1 MRHRRAGKKL
11 GRSASHRDAMMRN
24 MVTSFLKDEKVI
36 TTDMK
41 AKLLKSLTDKM
52 VTLGK
57 QGDLHARR
65 QVAMIVRDRTASKK
79 LFEEISPR
87 FQDRQ
92 GGYTRAVKIG
102 NRHGDNAPISVV
114 EFVAKPEEKPK
125 AKKKGR
131 PKKEK
136 TE

>member
-24 MVTSFLKDEKVI
+24 MVTSFLKDEKVV

-41 AKLLKSLTDKM
+41 AKLLKSITDKM
-52 VTLGK
+52 ITLGK
-57 QGDLHARR
+57 RGDLHARR
-65 QVAMIVRDRTASKK
+65 QVSMVVRDRAVTKK

-87 FQDRQ
+87 YQDRQ
-92 GGYTRAVKIG
+92 GGYTRSVKIG

-114 EFVAKPEEKPK
+114 ELVVRPEEVK
-125 AKKKGR
+125 AKKGKS
-131 PKKEK
+131 KKAKAE
-136 TE
+136 

>member
-1 MRHRRAGKKL
+1 MRHKRAGKKL

-24 MVTSFLKDEKVI
+24 MVTSFLKEEKVV

-65 QVAMIVRDRTASKK
+65 QVAMVVQDRTASKK

-92 GGYTRAVKIG
+92 GGYTRSVKIG

-125 AKKKGR
+125 AKKGR
-131 PKKEK
+131 QKKAQ
-136 TE
+136 TEE

>member
-1 MRHRRAGKKL
+1 MRHKRAGKKL

-24 MVTSFLKDEKVI
+24 MVTSFLKEEKVI
-36 TTDMK
+36 TTDIK

-52 VTLGK
+52 ITLGK

-65 QVAMIVRDRTASKK
+65 QVAMVVRDRTASKK

-92 GGYTRAVKIG
+92 GGYTRSVKIG

-114 EFVAKPEEKPK
+114 ELVAKPEEKPK
-125 AKKKGR
+125 AKKRGR
-131 PKKEK
+131 PQKEK

>member
-1 MRHRRAGKKL
+1 MRHKRAGKKL

-41 AKLLKSLTDKM
+41 AKLLKGLTDKM
-52 VTLGK
+52 ITLGK

-65 QVAMIVRDRTASKK
+65 QVASIVRDRAASKK

-92 GGYTRAVKIG
+92 GGYTRSVKIE

-114 EFVAKPEEKPK
+114 EFVSKPEEKPK

-131 PKKEK
+131 PKKAK